1 MGFKTILFKAIFQP
15 FSRPE
20 TSAKLPI
27 VLTNVKIFYLV
38 YSGISVNIF
47 GKTQGSAELGLKNT
61 EFGVGVGG
69 TFERG
74 RTINFEIVE

>member
-1 MGFKTILFKAIFQP
+1 
-15 FSRPE
+15 
-20 TSAKLPI
+20 
-27 VLTNVKIFYLV
+27 VKIFYLV